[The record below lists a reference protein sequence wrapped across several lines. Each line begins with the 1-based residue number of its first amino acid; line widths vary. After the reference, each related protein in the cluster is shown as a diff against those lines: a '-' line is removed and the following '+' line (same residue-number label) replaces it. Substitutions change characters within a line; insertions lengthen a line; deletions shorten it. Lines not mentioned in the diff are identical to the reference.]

1 MPYNQTAVMAGR
13 KAETMTQRTLRDF
26 SDSLAQPFFLQGG
39 DHGVLLLHGFTG
51 SAAHMRLIGE
61 ALNEQG
67 FTVQCIQL
75 PGHGSRM
82 EDMRNVNWQA
92 WLQAAKE
99 AFLSLKERCRI
110 VSVAGLSMG
119 GVLAL
124 LLAEQMPVTAAIPL
138 SAPMAVKNP
147 LAPLARLAAPFMPV
161 TYWKN
166 EPKREALLD
175 QRYNYGYPGFP
186 TASAWDLMHLI
197 RLTRQNLFAI
207 TCPVLVVQSHA
218 DETIDPNSAQI
229 ILNGIRSE
237 KKAMLWLD
245 DMPHVV
251 TISRDH
257 PRIAEAMGAFLREIG
272 EPQGE
277 PGRGGPKV

>member
-1 MPYNQTAVMAGR
+1 
-13 KAETMTQRTLRDF
+13 MTQRTLRNFFDKN
-26 SDSLAQPFFLQGG
+26 AQPFYFEGG
-39 DHGVLLLHGFTG
+39 DHGILLLHGFTG

-67 FTVQCIQL
+67 FTVQGIQL
-75 PGHGSRM
+75 PGHGTRM
-82 EDMRNVNWQA
+82 EDMQNVNWQA
-92 WLQAAKE
+92 WLQASKE
-99 AFLSLKERCRI
+99 AFLSLKERCKM

-119 GVLAL
+119 GILTL

-138 SAPMAVKNP
+138 SAPLAVKNK
-147 LAPLARLAAPFMPV
+147 LAPLARLASPFMPV
-161 TYWKN
+161 TYWKSD
-166 EPKREALLD
+166 PAREALLD
-175 QRYNYGYPGFP
+175 QRYDYGYPGFP
-186 TASAWDLMHLI
+186 TTSVGDLMHLI
-197 RLTRQNLFAI
+197 RLARQNLFAI

-229 ILNGIRSE
+229 ILNGIRSD

-257 PRIAEAMGAFLREIG
+257 PRIAEAMGAFLREVG
-272 EPQGE
+272 ESQGE
-277 PGRGGPKV
+277 VGKGGPKV